1 MKYYRIF
8 LLIAVYSIILLVT
21 EWQTSQLFIRQFLT
35 DIGQHEIAGYA
46 INTTLSVF
54 LLWAT
59 ALLFMISLSCVDK
72 KSPEYWFFISQIIMF
87 IYLGCDERFLIHESV
102 GRFLGRNDAYLLLGL
117 GVIEVGLLAW
127 LGNLQQKTQLARQ
140 FLYTAAVLFA
150 VMVVIDAK
158 FPKDMVMRLSL
169 EDLTKLWADICLF
182 LFAWEIMQQQ
192 INGKNRGLGEPQI
205 TPQINM

>member
-8 LLIAVYSIILLVT
+8 ILIAVYSLILLIT
-21 EWQTSQLFIRQFLT
+21 EWQTSQLFVRQFLT
-35 DIGQHEIAGYA
+35 DIGQYEIAGYA

-59 ALLFMISLSCVDK
+59 ALLFVISLSCVDK

-102 GRFLGRNDAYLLLGL
+102 GKFLGRNDAYLLLGL
-117 GVIEVGLLAW
+117 GIIEVGLLAW

-140 FLYTAAVLFA
+140 FLYIAAVCGHGG
-150 VMVVIDAK
+150 D
-158 FPKDMVMRLSL
+158 
-169 EDLTKLWADICLF
+169 
-182 LFAWEIMQQQ
+182 
-192 INGKNRGLGEPQI
+192 
-205 TPQINM
+205 